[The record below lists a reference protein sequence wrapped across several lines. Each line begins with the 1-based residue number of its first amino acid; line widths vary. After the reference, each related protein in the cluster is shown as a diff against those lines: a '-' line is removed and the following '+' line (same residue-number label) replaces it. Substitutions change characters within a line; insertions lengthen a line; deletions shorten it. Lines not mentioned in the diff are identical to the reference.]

1 MKGRAFGRKLKILTL
16 AAHVQRNSISIP
28 MSPCV
33 SVCGLERE
41 VDSRTLGEFWCSD
54 TPTEDSPSQ
63 GFIFCLS
70 ATLGVD
76 ALFCTGSNFNKK
88 GDGFSFF
95 ASSMIQSL
103 PTFSVFGTF

>member
-1 MKGRAFGRKLKILTL
+1 MKGRAFGGKLKILTL

-41 VDSRTLGEFWCSD
+41 VDSRTFGEFWCSD

-70 ATLGVD
+70 PSLGVD
-76 ALFCTGSNFNKK
+76 ALFCTGSNFNKREA
-88 GDGFSFF
+88 DFLFF
-95 ASSMIQSL
+95 CLFYDTIAAH
-103 PTFSVFGTF
+103 F